1 LCLWQF
7 IIIILV
13 TPTGD
18 AEMPG
23 LQYLVFT
30 MVHAVAVEWP
40 FQFALSTFCRDTH
53 AKQRFLWSSGC
64 PFRCVGC
71 RGVCCLASHNIRFWQ
86 YAKEVEMCCRYF
98 VENCF
103 FNLVNWS
110 LVANMNSFK
119 HMLKYDHC
127 FSVCLVGCFRKTC
140 RTVYNTCDVIL
151 NNVRLPL
158 NT

>member
-1 LCLWQF
+1 M
-7 IIIILV
+7 